1 MSYMMK
7 ILVYCWMNVIQIYC
21 NAKRRTPIMQNPQP
35 TNITGTAINYLYIC
49 QRKLW
54 FYQHQLEME
63 HTSEFVDLGKH
74 LHEESYPRE
83 KRREWDIDSLIK
95 IDFVDKQGILH
106 DIKYGTSM
114 ETAHVMQICYYLYL
128 LKQKGVSNKKGII
141 NYPRQR
147 QTIEVELTPER
158 EKEIETAI
166 SRVNEITALPTPPN
180 AEYMKICKSCSYQE
194 LCWS

>member
-1 MSYMMK
+1 
-7 ILVYCWMNVIQIYC
+7 
-21 NAKRRTPIMQNPQP
+21 
-35 TNITGTAINYLYIC
+35 
-49 QRKLW
+49 
-54 FYQHQLEME
+54 ME

-83 KRREWDIDSLIK
+83 RRRELDIDSLVK

-114 ETAHVMQICYYLYL
+114 ETAHIMQICYYLYL
-128 LKQKGVSNKKGII
+128 LKQKGVPNKKGII

-147 QTIEVELTPER
+147 QTIEVED
-158 EKEIETAI
+158 AI
-166 SRVNEITALPTPPN
+166 KKVNEITALPTPPH
-180 AEYMKICKSCSYQE
+180 ADYMKICKSCSYQE